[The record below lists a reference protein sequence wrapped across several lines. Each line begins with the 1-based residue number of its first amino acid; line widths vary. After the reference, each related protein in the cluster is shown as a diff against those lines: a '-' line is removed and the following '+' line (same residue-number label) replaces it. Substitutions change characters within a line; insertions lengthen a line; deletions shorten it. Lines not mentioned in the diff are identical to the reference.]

1 LAVSKERKKAL
12 VVQYQELLRSS
23 NALVMTA
30 YSGLSV
36 KELEGLRHKIRE
48 VGGEFHIVKNN
59 LAKRAFNEVGVPLPE
74 GALVGPTAIGF
85 ASEDVLGVA
94 KAIVDLARQTDFIN
108 VKGAV
113 IDGVIYDELQVTRLA
128 NLPPLPMVRA
138 QLLSMLQAPASRIA
152 GVLAGSIRQVVSV
165 LKAYSEAE
173 PAVA

>member
-1 LAVSKERKKAL
+1 VAVSKERKIAL

-59 LAKRAFNEVGVPLPE
+59 LAKRAFDEVGVPLPE

-94 KAIVDLARQTDFIN
+94 KAIVDLARQMDFIN

-152 GVLAGSIRQVVSV
+152 GVLAGSIRQVVRV

>member
-1 LAVSKERKKAL
+1 MAVSKERKIAL

-23 NALVMTA
+23 KALVMTA

-85 ASEDVLGVA
+85 AFEDVLGVA
-94 KAIVDLARQTDFIN
+94 KAIVDLARQRDFIN

-152 GVLAGSIRQVVSV
+152 GVLAGSIRQVVRV
-165 LKAYSEAE
+165 LKAYLEAE

>member
-1 LAVSKERKKAL
+1 VAVSKERKKAL

-59 LAKRAFNEVGVPLPE
+59 LAKRAFDEVGVPLPE

-128 NLPPLPMVRA
+128 NLPPLPMVQA
-138 QLLSMLQAPASRIA
+138 QLLSMLQSPASRIA
-152 GVLAGSIRQVVSV
+152 GVLAGSIRQVACV

>member
-1 LAVSKERKKAL
+1 MAVSKERKKAL

-59 LAKRAFNEVGVPLPE
+59 LAKRAFDEVGVPLPE

-85 ASEDVLGVA
+85 AFEDVLGVA
-94 KAIVDLARQTDFIN
+94 KAIVDLARQMDFIN

-128 NLPPLPMVRA
+128 NLPPLPMVQA
-138 QLLSMLQAPASRIA
+138 QLLSMLQSPASRIA
-152 GVLAGSIRQVVSV
+152 GVLAGSIRQVACV

>member
-1 LAVSKERKKAL
+1 
-12 VVQYQELLRSS
+12 
-23 NALVMTA
+23 M
-30 YSGLSV
+30 
-36 KELEGLRHKIRE
+36 
-48 VGGEFHIVKNN
+48 
-59 LAKRAFNEVGVPLPE
+59 
-74 GALVGPTAIGF
+74 
-85 ASEDVLGVA
+85 
-94 KAIVDLARQTDFIN
+94 DFIN

-138 QLLSMLQAPASRIA
+138 QFLSMLQAPASRIA